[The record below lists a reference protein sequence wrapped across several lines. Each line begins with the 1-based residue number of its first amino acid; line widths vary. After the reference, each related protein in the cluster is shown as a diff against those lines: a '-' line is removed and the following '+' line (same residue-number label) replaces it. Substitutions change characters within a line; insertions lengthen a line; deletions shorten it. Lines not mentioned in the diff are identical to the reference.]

1 MSSSV
6 KTVTPIPP
14 VAQRANRQRPLFL
27 TGVLLGAVAEQV
39 VLFALPLLIFQK
51 TNDVA
56 LLGLAYAI
64 EWLPALLAY
73 PFAGL
78 IADRDGGP
86 RLFSVVTTGRSVV
99 LVLALAGC
107 LLLSDWQTPIL
118 MACGALL
125 ALLLAPVH
133 MAIEKVVPQVATG
146 QDLPKTQGMVQS
158 MEVSAMAVGPALA
171 LLGVMFFDKTML
183 LGVAAAVFLTAACC
197 WLPIPRGSRAAK
209 PGTAKETM
217 AELALGWKLLARSKP
232 LVLLA
237 GLNFSINLVFGTALS
252 ANAALVTDVF
262 DGPESAFALLNVCIG
277 VVGLVNLLAIPFLL
291 RFFDVRVIGVVGLAI
306 LCGCLVVL
314 GFAPSL
320 LIYGP
325 AFVVAMVGVTYF
337 NVYNRTQRIRVIAPE
352 HLGKVMGPFYMIN
365 LLAAP
370 LGGLLLAGLGTSL
383 GPQSLI
389 AISAI
394 VLSGVS
400 AVLLPLTM
408 RSFHR
413 ALNS

>member
-1 MSSSV
+1 MSSAV
-6 KTVTPIPP
+6 KTLTPIPP
-14 VAQRANRQRPLFL
+14 AAKHAGRTRPLFL
-27 TGVLLGAVAEQV
+27 TGVLLGAVAEQI

-86 RLFSVVTTGRSVV
+86 RLFSVVTAGRSVV

-118 MACGALL
+118 MSCGALL
-125 ALLLAPVH
+125 ALFLAPVH

-146 QDLPKTQGMVQS
+146 EDLPKTQGLVQS

-171 LLGVMFFDKTML
+171 LLGVMLVDKTML
-183 LGVAAAVFLTAACC
+183 LGVAAAVFAAAACC
-197 WLPIPRGSRAAK
+197 WLPVPRGPRAAK
-209 PGTAKETM
+209 PGSARETM
-217 AELALGWKLLARSKP
+217 AELGLGWRLLARNKP

-277 VVGLVNLLAIPFLL
+277 VVGMANLLVIPFLL
-291 RFFDVRVIGVVGLAI
+291 RFFDVRVIGVVGLAL
-306 LCGCLVVL
+306 LCACLVVL

-320 LIYGP
+320 LVYGP
-325 AFVVAMVGVTYF
+325 AFVAAMVGVTYF
-337 NVYNRTQRIRVIAPE
+337 NVYNRTQRIRVIEPE

-394 VLSGVS
+394 ALSGVS

-413 ALNS
+413 ALNG